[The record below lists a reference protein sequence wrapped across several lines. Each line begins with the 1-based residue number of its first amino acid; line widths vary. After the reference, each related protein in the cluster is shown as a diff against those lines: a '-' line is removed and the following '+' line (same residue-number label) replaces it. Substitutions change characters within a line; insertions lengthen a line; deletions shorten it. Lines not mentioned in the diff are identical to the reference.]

1 MVTRR
6 KQFLHPSIFSNV
18 DMTRSPPFFIIGCVR
33 SGTTMLRNI
42 LRLHPNLAAPEE
54 THFYRWTEPFG
65 TDVSNRQFINNAILK
80 KHRQID
86 SIDEAEFQLILD
98 KARTRKQL
106 YQRYMKSFVQKTKP
120 EAGRWFDKT
129 PQNVYGAAM
138 LAADFP
144 HSRFIHI
151 VRNPLDVVLSLRT
164 GQVMQIT
171 SLIGAC
177 NYWREAVVN
186 IATLKKA
193 IPRRVLEL
201 NYEEFTAAPREFAG
215 KLLDF
220 IGEPF
225 DADFMDAFVSKPVSY
240 DHSSLLSPEE
250 RRMVRDICGTWASSY
265 GYEI

>member
-1 MVTRR
+1 
-6 KQFLHPSIFSNV
+6 
-18 DMTRSPPFFIIGCVR
+18 
-33 SGTTMLRNI
+33 
-42 LRLHPNLAAPEE
+42 
-54 THFYRWTEPFG
+54 
-65 TDVSNRQFINNAILK
+65 
-80 KHRQID
+80 
-86 SIDEAEFQLILD
+86 
-98 KARTRKQL
+98 
-106 YQRYMKSFVQKTKP
+106 MKSFVQKTKP